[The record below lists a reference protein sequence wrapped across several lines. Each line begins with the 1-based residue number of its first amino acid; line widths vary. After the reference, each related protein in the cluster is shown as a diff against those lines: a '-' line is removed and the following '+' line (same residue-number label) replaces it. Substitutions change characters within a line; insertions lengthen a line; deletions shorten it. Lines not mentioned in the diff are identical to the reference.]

1 LRPVQTNSLRPY
13 LENTQHK
20 NRADRVF
27 QVVERLPSKC
37 EVLSSNPS
45 TTKNINEKKKKKTAD
60 PVSTN
65 EPGMVVC
72 ACHLSYAG
80 G

>member
-1 LRPVQTNSLRPY
+1 
-13 LENTQHK
+13 
-20 NRADRVF
+20 
-27 QVVERLPSKC
+27 VVERLPSKC

-65 EPGMVVC
+65 EPGKKC
-72 ACHLSYAG
+72 ETLPENNESEKGWRSGSRGRAPLSSKPSTSRKKKKK
-80 G
+80 